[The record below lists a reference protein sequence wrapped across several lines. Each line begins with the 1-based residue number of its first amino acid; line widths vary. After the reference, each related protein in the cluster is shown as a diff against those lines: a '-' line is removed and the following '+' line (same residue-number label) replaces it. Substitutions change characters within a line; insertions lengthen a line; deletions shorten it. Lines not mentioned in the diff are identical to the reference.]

1 MRPDFDNINMEL
13 LGGIVKSGTLENLPV
28 EYQEY
33 YSLMDL
39 VRGLRARGSFQGKII
54 QKAGIIKLLKG
65 NPYNLTDYQARRLYE
80 DAINFFYSYENV
92 NTEAYANLYAEKLES
107 AAVLALETNQLDNY
121 HRLIKEAA
129 TLRGCYKPKPDEI
142 PKELYRKPFVVYTTE
157 IEDVGVS
164 GEDLKELERML
175 DELPDI
181 PVLKRDR
188 LKSEAGVSG
197 YKFEILKQIAED
209 YEEFGNDG
217 EN

>member
-1 MRPDFDNINMEL
+1 MKPDFDNINMEI

-39 VRGLRARGSFQGKII
+39 VRGLRARGVFQGKVI
-54 QKAGIIKLLKG
+54 QKAGIIKLLKSE
-65 NPYNLTDYQARRLYE
+65 YKLTDYQARRLYE
-80 DAINFFYSYENV
+80 DSINFFYSYENV
-92 NTEAYANLYAEKLES
+92 NTEAYANLYAEKLEN
-107 AAVLALETNQLDNY
+107 AAVLALETNQLDSY

-142 PKELYRKPFVVYTTE
+142 PEEFYRKPIIIYTTE

-164 GEDLKELERML
+164 GEDLKELERII

-188 LKSEAGVSG
+188 LKAEAGVPG
-197 YKFEILKQIAED
+197 YKFEILRQIAED
-209 YEEFGNDG
+209 YEEFSNDG